1 MVPSKFEVAE
11 DDQLIGKAF
20 RFENS
25 VENCRERVLVMQYK
39 DKGSFWQMKLFFVN
53 ALGSHLKLDLGY
65 SNGPTVKSISST
77 PAIPNNNSTC
87 KPHHGPLTLAKM
99 LI

>member
-39 DKGSFWQMKLFFVN
+39 DKGSFWQMKLV
-53 ALGSHLKLDLGY
+53 Y
-65 SNGPTVKSISST
+65 
-77 PAIPNNNSTC
+77 C
-87 KPHHGPLTLAKM
+87 
-99 LI
+99 